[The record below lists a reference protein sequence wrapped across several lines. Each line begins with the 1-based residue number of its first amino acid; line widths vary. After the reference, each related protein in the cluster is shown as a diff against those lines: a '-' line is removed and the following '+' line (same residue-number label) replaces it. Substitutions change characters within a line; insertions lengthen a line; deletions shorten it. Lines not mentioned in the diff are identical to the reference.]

1 MPMYVR
7 FEMPEELTDKVY
19 EAVEKARD
27 SGKVCKGTNEV
38 TKQTERKQAKLVVMA
53 IDVTPEE
60 ILAHMPLLCEDK
72 DVPYA
77 YVPSQNDLGR
87 AAGLNN
93 VGTASVAITQPGDGE
108 ELLAEIVKDIKELK
122 GAAV

>member
-27 SGKVCKGTNEV
+27 SGQVRKGTNEV

-53 IDVTPEE
+53 TDVTPEE

-93 VGTASVAITQPGDGE
+93 VGTASVAITQPGEGE
-108 ELLAEIVKDIKELK
+108 ELLEEIVKEIKELK
-122 GAAV
+122 GAAA

>member
-7 FEMPEELTDKVY
+7 FEMPEGLTDKVY

-27 SGKVCKGTNEV
+27 SGQVRKGTNEV

-53 IDVTPEE
+53 TDVTPEE

-93 VGTASVAITQPGDGE
+93 VGTASVAITQPGEGE
-108 ELLAEIVKDIKELK
+108 ELLEEIVKEIKELK
-122 GAAV
+122 GAAA